1 MKRDGGIP
9 VRAARARPCP
19 EVRARDRAPSIA
31 TSSCDMP
38 FVDLSVRIDPG
49 NPHALREH
57 LVYCLDLGYRAVA
70 LDTRVEAT
78 DRNARAELLAG
89 LEPLCAD
96 VLRQV
101 AAEATSRGAR
111 PELVVLRRCTVRFAE
126 PGELQELARANDD
139 VIRAYDVF
147 ALEPTTERAF
157 ASACANGRADIITTQ
172 LGARPTF
179 RLRAPA
185 LKAAASAGVAFEVSY
200 NAALADVGARRN
212 FFANAAAATR
222 AVGENVGGGVR
233 DDDDSDDDSDDDA
246 GIAASGSRSVKDE
259 RCANGRQNTR
269 PRRGGGVVLTSGSR
283 QATELRAP
291 HDVAN
296 LASLFGMRDENARA
310 ALSTR
315 ALRLVRRARRK
326 RARERRAAGDK

>member
-1 MKRDGGIP
+1 
-9 VRAARARPCP
+9 
-19 EVRARDRAPSIA
+19 
-31 TSSCDMP
+31 MP
-38 FVDLSVRIDPG
+38 FVDLSVRVDPG

-57 LVYCLDLGYRAVA
+57 LVSCLDLGYQAVG

-126 PGELQELARANDD
+126 PGELQEMARANDD
-139 VIRAYDVF
+139 LIRSYDVF

-172 LGARPTF
+172 LGARPAF

-185 LKAAASAGVAFEVSY
+185 LKAAASAGASFEVSY
-200 NAALADVGARRN
+200 NAALMDVGARRN

-222 AVGENVGGGVR
+222 AVGENAGGGVR
-233 DDDDSDDDSDDDA
+233 DDDDSDDDTDDDTDAVMRDA
-246 GIAASGSRSVKDE
+246 GSASANDLSRKNAK
-259 RCANGRQNTR
+259 RA
-269 PRRGGGVVLTSGSR
+269 GGGVVLTSGSR

>member
-1 MKRDGGIP
+1 
-9 VRAARARPCP
+9 
-19 EVRARDRAPSIA
+19 
-31 TSSCDMP
+31 MP

-57 LVYCLDLGYRAVA
+57 LVCCLDLGYQAVA

-89 LEPLCAD
+89 LEPLRAD
-96 VLRQV
+96 VLREV
-101 AAEATSRGAR
+101 AADATSRGAR

-126 PGELQELARANDD
+126 PGQLQEMVRANDD
-139 VIRAYDVF
+139 AIRSYDVF

-157 ASACANGRADIITTQ
+157 ASACTNGRADIVTTQ
-172 LGARPTF
+172 LGTRPTF

-185 LKAAASAGVAFEVSY
+185 LKAAASAGASFEVSY
-200 NAALADVGARRN
+200 NAALMDVGARRN

-222 AVGENVGGGVR
+222 AVGENAGGGVR
-233 DDDDSDDDSDDDA
+233 DDDDSDDDTDDDTDA
-246 GIAASGSRSVKDE
+246 VMRVGSASANDE
-259 RCANGRQNTR
+259 RLVNDLSRKFAKRAS
-269 PRRGGGVVLTSGSR
+269 GGVVLTSGSR

>member
-1 MKRDGGIP
+1 
-9 VRAARARPCP
+9 
-19 EVRARDRAPSIA
+19 
-31 TSSCDMP
+31 MP
-38 FVDLSVRIDPG
+38 FVDLSVRVDPG

-57 LVYCLDLGYRAVA
+57 LVCCLDLGYQAVG

-126 PGELQELARANDD
+126 PGELQEMARANDD
-139 VIRAYDVF
+139 LIRSYDVF

-172 LGARPTF
+172 LGARPAF

-185 LKAAASAGVAFEVSY
+185 LKAGASAGVAFEVSY
-200 NAALADVGARRN
+200 NAALMDVGARRN

-222 AVGENVGGGVR
+222 AVGENTGGGVR
-233 DDDDSDDDSDDDA
+233 DDDDSDDDTDDDVA
-246 GIAASGSRSVKDE
+246 MASVGSRENGE
-259 RCANGRQNTR
+259 RVMNGRKDTR
-269 PRRGGGVVLTSGSR
+269 RAGGGVVLTSGSR

>member
-1 MKRDGGIP
+1 
-9 VRAARARPCP
+9 
-19 EVRARDRAPSIA
+19 
-31 TSSCDMP
+31 MP
-38 FVDLSVRIDPG
+38 FVDLSVRVDPG

-57 LVYCLDLGYRAVA
+57 LVCCLDLGYQAVA

-89 LEPLCAD
+89 LEPLRAD
-96 VLRQV
+96 VLREV
-101 AAEATSRGAR
+101 AADATSRGAR
-111 PELVVLRRCTVRFAE
+111 PDLVVLRRCTVRFAE
-126 PGELQELARANDD
+126 PGQLQEMVRANDD
-139 VIRAYDVF
+139 AIRSYDVF

-172 LGARPTF
+172 LGARPAF

-185 LKAAASAGVAFEVSY
+185 LKAAASAGASFEVSY
-200 NAALADVGARRN
+200 NAALMDVGARRN

-222 AVGENVGGGVR
+222 AVGENAGGGVR
-233 DDDDSDDDSDDDA
+233 DDDDSDDDTDDDTDAVMRDA
-246 GIAASGSRSVKDE
+246 GSAS
-259 RCANGRQNTR
+259 ANDL
-269 PRRGGGVVLTSGSR
+269 PRKNAKRAGGGVILTSGSR

>member
-1 MKRDGGIP
+1 
-9 VRAARARPCP
+9 
-19 EVRARDRAPSIA
+19 
-31 TSSCDMP
+31 MP
-38 FVDLSVRIDPG
+38 FVDLSVRVDAG

-57 LVYCLDLGYRAVA
+57 LVCCLDLGYRAVA
-70 LDTRVEAT
+70 LDTRVDAT

-89 LEPLCAD
+89 LEPLRAD
-96 VLRQV
+96 VLTQV
-101 AAEATSRGAR
+101 AADATSLGAR
-111 PELVVLRRCTVRFAE
+111 SELVVLRRCTVRFAE
-126 PGELQELARANDD
+126 PGELQEMARVNDD
-139 VIRAYDVF
+139 VIRSYDVI

-157 ASACANGRADIITTQ
+157 SSACANARADIITTQ
-172 LGARPTF
+172 LGARPAF

-185 LKAAASAGVAFEVSY
+185 LKAAAINAIAFEVSY
-200 NAALADVGARRN
+200 NPALMDVGARRN

-222 AVGENVGGGVR
+222 AVGENTGGGVR
-233 DDDDSDDDSDDDA
+233 DDDDDSEDDLDVDVDVDVRMRFFRA
-246 GIAASGSRSVKDE
+246 DGDDE
-259 RCANGRQNTR
+259 RRKANGRKTKNA
-269 PRRGGGVVLTSGSR
+269 GGGVVLTSGSR

-310 ALSTR
+310 AMSAR

>member
-1 MKRDGGIP
+1 
-9 VRAARARPCP
+9 
-19 EVRARDRAPSIA
+19 
-31 TSSCDMP
+31 MP
-38 FVDLSVRIDPG
+38 FVDLSVRVDAG

-57 LVYCLDLGYRAVA
+57 LVCCLDLGYRAVA
-70 LDTRVEAT
+70 LDTRVDAT

-89 LEPLCAD
+89 LEPLRLD
-96 VLRQV
+96 VLTQV
-101 AAEATSRGAR
+101 AADATSLGAR

-126 PGELQELARANDD
+126 PGQLQEMVRANDD
-139 VIRAYDVF
+139 AIRSYDVF

-157 ASACANGRADIITTQ
+157 ASACTNGRADIVTTQ
-172 LGARPTF
+172 LGARPAF

-185 LKAAASAGVAFEVSY
+185 LKAAASAGASFEVSY
-200 NAALADVGARRN
+200 NAALMDVGARRN

-222 AVGENVGGGVR
+222 AVGENAGGGVR
-233 DDDDSDDDSDDDA
+233 DDDDSDDDTDDDTDAVMRDA
-246 GIAASGSRSVKDE
+246 GSASANDLSRKNAK
-259 RCANGRQNTR
+259 RA
-269 PRRGGGVVLTSGSR
+269 GGGVVLTSGSR

>member
-1 MKRDGGIP
+1 
-9 VRAARARPCP
+9 
-19 EVRARDRAPSIA
+19 
-31 TSSCDMP
+31 MP
-38 FVDLSVRIDPG
+38 FVDLSVRVDPG

-57 LVYCLDLGYRAVA
+57 LVCCLDLGYQAVA

-89 LEPLCAD
+89 LEPLRAD
-96 VLRQV
+96 VLREV
-101 AAEATSRGAR
+101 TADATSRGAR

-126 PGELQELARANDD
+126 PGQLQEMVRANDD
-139 VIRAYDVF
+139 AIRSYDVF

-172 LGARPTF
+172 LGARPAF

-185 LKAAASAGVAFEVSY
+185 LKAAASAGASLEVSY
-200 NAALADVGARRN
+200 NAALMDVGARRN

-222 AVGENVGGGVR
+222 AVGENAGGGVR
-233 DDDDSDDDSDDDA
+233 DDDDSDDDTDDDTDAVMRDA
-246 GIAASGSRSVKDE
+246 GFAKRA
-259 RCANGRQNTR
+259 
-269 PRRGGGVVLTSGSR
+269 GGGVVLTSGSR

>member
-1 MKRDGGIP
+1 
-9 VRAARARPCP
+9 
-19 EVRARDRAPSIA
+19 
-31 TSSCDMP
+31 MP
-38 FVDLSVRIDPG
+38 FVDLSVRVDPG

-57 LVYCLDLGYRAVA
+57 LVCCLDLGYQAVA

-89 LEPLCAD
+89 LEPLRAD
-96 VLRQV
+96 VLREV
-101 AAEATSRGAR
+101 AADATSRGAR

-126 PGELQELARANDD
+126 PGQLQEMVRANDD
-139 VIRAYDVF
+139 AIRSYDVF

-172 LGARPTF
+172 LGARPAF

-185 LKAAASAGVAFEVSY
+185 LKAAASAGASFEVSY
-200 NAALADVGARRN
+200 NAALMDVGARRN

-222 AVGENVGGGVR
+222 AVGENAGGGVR
-233 DDDDSDDDSDDDA
+233 DEDDSDDDTDDETDA
-246 GIAASGSRSVKDE
+246 MMRVGSVSANDE
-259 RCANGRQNTR
+259 RRKFAKRT
-269 PRRGGGVVLTSGSR
+269 GGGVVLTSGSR

-296 LASLFGMRDENARA
+296 LACLFGMRDENARA
-310 ALSTR
+310 AMSAR
-315 ALRLVRRARRK
+315 AFRLVRRARRK

>member
-1 MKRDGGIP
+1 
-9 VRAARARPCP
+9 
-19 EVRARDRAPSIA
+19 
-31 TSSCDMP
+31 MP
-38 FVDLSVRIDPG
+38 FVDLSVRVDPG

-57 LVYCLDLGYRAVA
+57 LVCCLDLGYQAVA

-89 LEPLCAD
+89 LEPLRAD
-96 VLRQV
+96 VLREV
-101 AAEATSRGAR
+101 AADATSRGAR

-126 PGELQELARANDD
+126 PGQLQEMVRANDD
-139 VIRAYDVF
+139 AIRSYDVF

-157 ASACANGRADIITTQ
+157 ASACANGRADIVTTQ
-172 LGARPTF
+172 LGARPAF

-185 LKAAASAGVAFEVSY
+185 LKAAASAGASLEVSY
-200 NAALADVGARRN
+200 NAALMDVGARRN

-222 AVGENVGGGVR
+222 AVGENAGGGVR
-233 DDDDSDDDSDDDA
+233 DEDDSDDDTDDETDA
-246 GIAASGSRSVKDE
+246 MMRVGSVSANDE
-259 RCANGRQNTR
+259 RRKFAKRT
-269 PRRGGGVVLTSGSR
+269 GGGVVLTSGSR

>member
-1 MKRDGGIP
+1 
-9 VRAARARPCP
+9 
-19 EVRARDRAPSIA
+19 
-31 TSSCDMP
+31 MP
-38 FVDLSVRIDPG
+38 FVDLSVRVDPG

-57 LVYCLDLGYRAVA
+57 LVCCLDLGYQAVA

-89 LEPLCAD
+89 LEPLRAD
-96 VLRQV
+96 VLREV
-101 AAEATSRGAR
+101 AADATSRGAR

-126 PGELQELARANDD
+126 PGQLQEMVRANDD
-139 VIRAYDVF
+139 AIRSYDVF

-172 LGARPTF
+172 LGARPAF

-185 LKAAASAGVAFEVSY
+185 LKAAASAGASFEVSY
-200 NAALADVGARRN
+200 NAALMDVGARRN

-222 AVGENVGGGVR
+222 AVGENAGGGVR
-233 DDDDSDDDSDDDA
+233 DDDDSDDDTDDDTDAVMRDA
-246 GIAASGSRSVKDE
+246 GSASANEMNDLSRKNMAK
-259 RCANGRQNTR
+259 RA
-269 PRRGGGVVLTSGSR
+269 GGGVVLTSGSR
-283 QATELRAP
+283 HATELRAP

>member
-1 MKRDGGIP
+1 
-9 VRAARARPCP
+9 
-19 EVRARDRAPSIA
+19 
-31 TSSCDMP
+31 MP
-38 FVDLSVRIDPG
+38 FVDLSVRVDPG

-57 LVYCLDLGYRAVA
+57 LVCCLDLGYQAVA

-89 LEPLCAD
+89 LEPLRAD
-96 VLRQV
+96 VLREV
-101 AAEATSRGAR
+101 AADATSRGAR
-111 PELVVLRRCTVRFAE
+111 PDLVVLRRCTVRFAE
-126 PGELQELARANDD
+126 PGQLQEMVRANDD
-139 VIRAYDVF
+139 AIRSYDVF

-172 LGARPTF
+172 LGARPAF

-185 LKAAASAGVAFEVSY
+185 LKAAASAGASFEVSY
-200 NAALADVGARRN
+200 NAALMDVGARRN
-212 FFANAAAATR
+212 SFANAAAATR
-222 AVGENVGGGVR
+222 AVGENAGGGVR
-233 DDDDSDDDSDDDA
+233 DDDDSDDDTDDDTDAVMRDA
-246 GIAASGSRSVKDE
+246 GSASANDLSRKNAK
-259 RCANGRQNTR
+259 RA
-269 PRRGGGVVLTSGSR
+269 GGGVVLTSGSR

>member
-1 MKRDGGIP
+1 
-9 VRAARARPCP
+9 
-19 EVRARDRAPSIA
+19 
-31 TSSCDMP
+31 MP
-38 FVDLSVRIDPG
+38 FVDLSVRVDPG

-57 LVYCLDLGYRAVA
+57 LVCCLDLGYQAVA

-89 LEPLCAD
+89 LEPLRAD
-96 VLRQV
+96 VLREV
-101 AAEATSRGAR
+101 AADATSRGAR

-126 PGELQELARANDD
+126 PGQLQEMVRANDD
-139 VIRAYDVF
+139 AIRSYDVF

-172 LGARPTF
+172 LGARPAF

-185 LKAAASAGVAFEVSY
+185 LKAAASAGASFEVSY
-200 NAALADVGARRN
+200 NAALMDVGARRN

-222 AVGENVGGGVR
+222 AVGENAGGGVR
-233 DDDDSDDDSDDDA
+233 DDDDSDDDTDDDTDAVMRDA
-246 GIAASGSRSVKDE
+246 GFAKRA
-259 RCANGRQNTR
+259 
-269 PRRGGGVVLTSGSR
+269 GGGVVLTSGSR

>member
-1 MKRDGGIP
+1 
-9 VRAARARPCP
+9 
-19 EVRARDRAPSIA
+19 
-31 TSSCDMP
+31 MP
-38 FVDLSVRIDPG
+38 FVDLSVRVDPG

-57 LVYCLDLGYRAVA
+57 LVCCLDLGYQAVA

-89 LEPLCAD
+89 LEPLRAD
-96 VLRQV
+96 VLREV
-101 AAEATSRGAR
+101 AADATSRGAR
-111 PELVVLRRCTVRFAE
+111 PDLVVLRRCTVRFAE
-126 PGELQELARANDD
+126 PGQLQEMVRANDD
-139 VIRAYDVF
+139 AIRSYDVF

-157 ASACANGRADIITTQ
+157 ASACTNGRADIVTTQ
-172 LGARPTF
+172 LGARPAF

-185 LKAAASAGVAFEVSY
+185 LKAAASAGASFEVSY
-200 NAALADVGARRN
+200 NAALMDVGARRN

-222 AVGENVGGGVR
+222 AVGENAGGGVR
-233 DDDDSDDDSDDDA
+233 DDDDSDDDTDDDTDAVMRDA
-246 GIAASGSRSVKDE
+246 GSASANDLSRKNAK
-259 RCANGRQNTR
+259 RA
-269 PRRGGGVVLTSGSR
+269 GGGVVLTSGSR

>member
-1 MKRDGGIP
+1 
-9 VRAARARPCP
+9 
-19 EVRARDRAPSIA
+19 
-31 TSSCDMP
+31 MP
-38 FVDLSVRIDPG
+38 FVDLSVRVDPG

-57 LVYCLDLGYRAVA
+57 LVCCLDLGYQAVA

-96 VLRQV
+96 VLREV
-101 AAEATSRGAR
+101 AADATSRGAR

-126 PGELQELARANDD
+126 PGQLQEMVRANDD
-139 VIRAYDVF
+139 AIRSYDVF

-157 ASACANGRADIITTQ
+157 ASACANGRADIVTTQ
-172 LGARPTF
+172 LGARPAF

-185 LKAAASAGVAFEVSY
+185 LKAAASAGASFEVSY

-222 AVGENVGGGVR
+222 AVGENAGGGVR
-233 DDDDSDDDSDDDA
+233 DEDDSDDDTDDETDA
-246 GIAASGSRSVKDE
+246 MMRVGSVSANDE
-259 RCANGRQNTR
+259 RRKFAKRT
-269 PRRGGGVVLTSGSR
+269 GGGVVLTSGSR

>member
-1 MKRDGGIP
+1 
-9 VRAARARPCP
+9 
-19 EVRARDRAPSIA
+19 
-31 TSSCDMP
+31 MP
-38 FVDLSVRIDPG
+38 FVDLSVRVDPG

-57 LVYCLDLGYRAVA
+57 LVCCLDLGYQAVA

-89 LEPLCAD
+89 LEPLRAD
-96 VLRQV
+96 VLREV
-101 AAEATSRGAR
+101 AADATSRGAR
-111 PELVVLRRCTVRFAE
+111 PDLVVLRRCTVRFAE
-126 PGELQELARANDD
+126 PGQLQEMVRANDD
-139 VIRAYDVF
+139 AIRSYDVF

-172 LGARPTF
+172 LGARPAF

-185 LKAAASAGVAFEVSY
+185 LKAAASAGASFEVSY
-200 NAALADVGARRN
+200 NAALMDVGARRN

-222 AVGENVGGGVR
+222 AVGENAGGGVR
-233 DDDDSDDDSDDDA
+233 DDDDSDDDTDDDTDAVMRDA
-246 GIAASGSRSVKDE
+246 GSASANDLSRKNAK
-259 RCANGRQNTR
+259 RA
-269 PRRGGGVVLTSGSR
+269 GGGVILTSGSR

>member
-1 MKRDGGIP
+1 
-9 VRAARARPCP
+9 
-19 EVRARDRAPSIA
+19 
-31 TSSCDMP
+31 MP
-38 FVDLSVRIDPG
+38 FVDLSVRVDPG

-57 LVYCLDLGYRAVA
+57 LVCCLDLGYQAVA

-89 LEPLCAD
+89 LEPLRAD
-96 VLRQV
+96 VLREV
-101 AAEATSRGAR
+101 AADATSRGAR

-126 PGELQELARANDD
+126 PGQLQEMVRANDD
-139 VIRAYDVF
+139 AIRSYDVF

-172 LGARPTF
+172 LGARPAF

-185 LKAAASAGVAFEVSY
+185 LKAAASAGASLEVSY
-200 NAALADVGARRN
+200 NAALMDVGARRN

-222 AVGENVGGGVR
+222 AVGENAGGGVR
-233 DDDDSDDDSDDDA
+233 DDDDSDDDTDDDTDAVMRDA
-246 GIAASGSRSVKDE
+246 GFAKRA
-259 RCANGRQNTR
+259 
-269 PRRGGGVVLTSGSR
+269 GGGVVLTSGSR

>member
-1 MKRDGGIP
+1 
-9 VRAARARPCP
+9 
-19 EVRARDRAPSIA
+19 
-31 TSSCDMP
+31 MP

-57 LVYCLDLGYRAVA
+57 LVCCLDLGYQAVA
-70 LDTRVEAT
+70 LDTLVEAT

-89 LEPLCAD
+89 LEPLRAD
-96 VLRQV
+96 VLREV
-101 AAEATSRGAR
+101 AADATSRGAR

-126 PGELQELARANDD
+126 PGQLQEMVRANDD
-139 VIRAYDVF
+139 AIRSYDVF

-157 ASACANGRADIITTQ
+157 ASACTNGRADIVTTQ
-172 LGARPTF
+172 LGARPAF

-185 LKAAASAGVAFEVSY
+185 LKAAASAGASFEVSY
-200 NAALADVGARRN
+200 NAALMDVGARRN

-222 AVGENVGGGVR
+222 AVGENAGGGVR
-233 DDDDSDDDSDDDA
+233 DDDDSDDDTDDDTDA
-246 GIAASGSRSVKDE
+246 VMRVGSASANDE
-259 RCANGRQNTR
+259 RLVNDLSRKFAKRV
-269 PRRGGGVVLTSGSR
+269 GGGVVLTSGSR

-315 ALRLVRRARRK
+315 ALRLVRRARRT

>member
-1 MKRDGGIP
+1 
-9 VRAARARPCP
+9 
-19 EVRARDRAPSIA
+19 
-31 TSSCDMP
+31 MP

-185 LKAAASAGVAFEVSY
+185 LKAAASVGVAFEVSY

-246 GIAASGSRSVKDE
+246 GIAASGSRSVNDE

-291 HDVAN
+291 RDVAN

-310 ALSTR
+310 ALSAR

>member
-1 MKRDGGIP
+1 
-9 VRAARARPCP
+9 
-19 EVRARDRAPSIA
+19 
-31 TSSCDMP
+31 MP
-38 FVDLSVRIDPG
+38 FVDLSVRVDPG

-57 LVYCLDLGYRAVA
+57 LVCCLDLGYQAVA
-70 LDTRVEAT
+70 LDTLVEAT

-89 LEPLCAD
+89 LEPLRAD
-96 VLRQV
+96 VLREV
-101 AAEATSRGAR
+101 AADATSRGAR
-111 PELVVLRRCTVRFAE
+111 PDLVVLRRCTVRFAE
-126 PGELQELARANDD
+126 PGQLQEMVRANDD
-139 VIRAYDVF
+139 AIRSYDVF

-172 LGARPTF
+172 LGARPAF

-185 LKAAASAGVAFEVSY
+185 LKAAASAGASFEVSY
-200 NAALADVGARRN
+200 NAALMDVGARRN

-222 AVGENVGGGVR
+222 AVGENAGGGVR
-233 DDDDSDDDSDDDA
+233 DDDDSDDDTDDDTDAVMRDA
-246 GIAASGSRSVKDE
+246 GSASANDLSRKNAK
-259 RCANGRQNTR
+259 RA
-269 PRRGGGVVLTSGSR
+269 GGGVVLTSGSR

>member
-1 MKRDGGIP
+1 
-9 VRAARARPCP
+9 
-19 EVRARDRAPSIA
+19 
-31 TSSCDMP
+31 MP
-38 FVDLSVRIDPG
+38 FVDLSVRVDPG

-57 LVYCLDLGYRAVA
+57 LVSCLDLGYQAVG

-126 PGELQELARANDD
+126 PGELQEMARANDD
-139 VIRAYDVF
+139 LIRSYDVF

-172 LGARPTF
+172 LGARPAF

-185 LKAAASAGVAFEVSY
+185 LKAGASAGVAFEVSY
-200 NAALADVGARRN
+200 NAALMDVGARRN

-222 AVGENVGGGVR
+222 AVGENTGGGVR
-233 DDDDSDDDSDDDA
+233 DDDDSDDDTDDDTDAVMSDA
-246 GIAASGSRSVKDE
+246 GSASANDLSRKNAK
-259 RCANGRQNTR
+259 RA
-269 PRRGGGVVLTSGSR
+269 GGGVVLTSGSR

>member
-1 MKRDGGIP
+1 
-9 VRAARARPCP
+9 
-19 EVRARDRAPSIA
+19 
-31 TSSCDMP
+31 MP
-38 FVDLSVRIDPG
+38 FVDLSVRVDPG

-57 LVYCLDLGYRAVA
+57 LVCCLDLGYQAVA
-70 LDTRVEAT
+70 LDTLVEAT

-89 LEPLCAD
+89 LEPLRAD
-96 VLRQV
+96 VLREV
-101 AAEATSRGAR
+101 AADATSRGAR
-111 PELVVLRRCTVRFAE
+111 PDLVVLRRCTVRFAE
-126 PGELQELARANDD
+126 PGQLQEMVRANDD
-139 VIRAYDVF
+139 AIRSYDVF

-172 LGARPTF
+172 LGARPAF

-185 LKAAASAGVAFEVSY
+185 LKSAASAGASFEVSY
-200 NAALADVGARRN
+200 NAALMDVGARRN

-222 AVGENVGGGVR
+222 AVGENAGGGVR
-233 DDDDSDDDSDDDA
+233 DDDDSDDDTDDDTDAVMRDA
-246 GIAASGSRSVKDE
+246 GSASANDLSRKNAK
-259 RCANGRQNTR
+259 RA
-269 PRRGGGVVLTSGSR
+269 GGGVVLTSGSR

>member
-1 MKRDGGIP
+1 
-9 VRAARARPCP
+9 VR
-19 EVRARDRAPSIA
+19 V
-31 TSSCDMP
+31 
-38 FVDLSVRIDPG
+38 DPG

-57 LVYCLDLGYRAVA
+57 LVSCLDLGYQAVG

-89 LEPLCAD
+89 LEPLRAD
-96 VLRQV
+96 VLREV
-101 AAEATSRGAR
+101 AADATSRGAR
-111 PELVVLRRCTVRFAE
+111 PDLVVLRRCTVRFAE
-126 PGELQELARANDD
+126 PGQLQEMVRANDD
-139 VIRAYDVF
+139 AIRSYDVF

-172 LGARPTF
+172 LGARPAF

-185 LKAAASAGVAFEVSY
+185 LKAAASAGASFEVSY
-200 NAALADVGARRN
+200 NAALMDVGARRN

-222 AVGENVGGGVR
+222 AVGENAGGGVR
-233 DDDDSDDDSDDDA
+233 DDDDSDDDTDDDTDAVMRDA
-246 GIAASGSRSVKDE
+246 GSASANDLSRKNAK
-259 RCANGRQNTR
+259 RA
-269 PRRGGGVVLTSGSR
+269 GGGVILTSGSR

>member
-1 MKRDGGIP
+1 
-9 VRAARARPCP
+9 
-19 EVRARDRAPSIA
+19 
-31 TSSCDMP
+31 MP
-38 FVDLSVRIDPG
+38 FVDLSVRVDAG

-57 LVYCLDLGYRAVA
+57 LVCCLDLGYRAVA
-70 LDTRVEAT
+70 LDTRVDAT

-89 LEPLCAD
+89 LEPLRAD
-96 VLRQV
+96 VLTQV
-101 AAEATSRGAR
+101 AADATSLGAR

-126 PGELQELARANDD
+126 PGQLQEMVRANDD
-139 VIRAYDVF
+139 AIRSYDVF

-172 LGARPTF
+172 LGARPAF

-185 LKAAASAGVAFEVSY
+185 LKAAASAGASFEVSY
-200 NAALADVGARRN
+200 NAALMDVGARRN

-222 AVGENVGGGVR
+222 AVGENAGGGVR
-233 DDDDSDDDSDDDA
+233 DDDDSDDDTDDDTDAVMRDA
-246 GIAASGSRSVKDE
+246 GFAKRA
-259 RCANGRQNTR
+259 
-269 PRRGGGVVLTSGSR
+269 GGGVVLTSGSR

-296 LASLFGMRDENARA
+296 LACLFGMRDENARA
-310 ALSTR
+310 AMSAR
-315 ALRLVRRARRK
+315 AFRLVRRARRK